1 MLAMIVVI
9 IKTLMSGD
17 SGVMSPRDSQL
28 RAAASLQAWT
38 QKWGWGDLRSS
49 PGSVTCSRVTLGQH
63 LFALVSLSLCAK
75 WRSSGWRS
83 SWPGC
88 SVNSR

>member
-1 MLAMIVVI
+1 MLAMIVVVI

-38 QKWGWGDLRSS
+38 QGWGWGDLRSS

-63 LFALVSLSLCAK
+63 LFALVSLSLCVK
-75 WRSSGWRS
+75 WRSSGWHS
-83 SWPGC
+83 SWPG
-88 SVNSR
+88 